1 MGAVRPGATS
11 HPHGYKS
18 GTDSAHLEGGPAPGA
33 VTALKTLEELR
44 VIGLVRVDMET
55 QIIVREET

>member
-11 HPHGYKS
+11 HPRVYRS
-18 GTDSAHLEGGPAPGA
+18 RTDGAHLEGGPAPGA
-33 VTALKTLEELR
+33 VAALKTLEELR
-44 VIGLVRVDMET
+44 VIGLVRVDVET